1 MQAAGYVDL
10 WTMAEYRE
18 PYATLD
24 ALRRAQLFEPFL
36 QWVKETLAP
45 ALHLEPWRTE
55 CGGATWAKLLASKD
69 MAHPDVPRACALLSA
84 RGEAGHPAGL
94 S

>member
-24 ALRRAQLFEPFL
+24 ALWRAQLFEPFL
-36 QWVKETLAP
+36 QWVNETLAP
-45 ALHLEPWRTE
+45 ALHL
-55 CGGATWAKLLASKD
+55 
-69 MAHPDVPRACALLSA
+69 
-84 RGEAGHPAGL
+84 GL
-94 S
+94 